1 MAYQSAAEE
10 LRRALEGYSE
20 RESRLT
26 QLYSEATKR
35 LEESRRQSLDAL
47 EKDHGEARRTAAAYA
62 AREERN
68 TMNLMAS
75 RGLSFS
81 GEAAQARLNGSALLN
96 TRLGEL
102 ARDAQSRNAQLE
114 SEHGERLYE
123 LEKDYIGGMDDI
135 AEKRN
140 ALQKSIADLEIKRA
154 ESEAKANAAY
164 IAAANKSSGGKSGGS
179 GSGSGSKSG
188 SDDSGYTP
196 SVSPSALAK
205 QIVSSVTDGKERI
218 DGAEAHYRVSK
229 YLLELQNKYR
239 LSDEYI
245 KELGFLL
252 NGYGY
257 GETST
262 ADKRKEVIIHD
273 APAYYQ
279 SELERIYDKL
289 MSEGGYDEYS
299 AGNAAKEEAEKS
311 RLAHIYSQCVS
322 EAEFRE
328 CCEALS
334 INGEAVRAFLD
345 TLRKNNGGSEKEK
358 DKESTSGPRRI
369 DYTDTRLL

>member
-1 MAYQSAAEE
+1 MAYQSATEQ
-10 LRRALEGYSE
+10 LRKALEGYSE
-20 RESRLT
+20 REDRLT
-26 QLYSEATKR
+26 RLYSEATKR
-35 LEESRRQSLDAL
+35 LDESRRKGLESL
-47 EKDHGEARRTAAAYA
+47 ERDHGEARRTAAADA

-75 RGLSFS
+75 RGLGFS
-81 GEAAQARLNGSALLN
+81 GEAAQARLNESALLN

-102 ARDAQSRNAQLE
+102 SGRLSDSKDKLE
-114 SEHGERLYE
+114 SEHGERSFE
-123 LEKDYIGGMDDI
+123 LQKNYINSMDDI
-135 AEKRN
+135 GEKRN
-140 ALQKSIADLEIKRA
+140 SLLKSIAELEIKRA

-164 IAAANKSSGGKSGGS
+164 IAAASKGSGGKAGTSGGGSSES
-179 GSGSGSKSG
+179 GKDEEGS
-188 SDDSGYTP
+188 YTP

-239 LSDEYI
+239 LSDKYI

-262 ADKRKEVIIHD
+262 ADKRREVIIHD

-279 SELERIYDKL
+279 SELERIYDRL

-299 AGNAAKEEAEKS
+299 AGISAKEAAMKS
-311 RLAHIYSQCVS
+311 QLAHIYSQCVS

-334 INGEAVRAFLD
+334 ISGDAVNGFLKTVRSS
-345 TLRKNNGGSEKEK
+345 NPGGGKKET
-358 DKESTSGPRRI
+358 DRSSGPRRP

>member
-1 MAYQSAAEE
+1 MAYQSAVEE
-10 LRRALEGYSE
+10 LRKALEGYSE

-47 EKDHGEARRTAAAYA
+47 KKDNGEARRTAAADA

-75 RGLSFS
+75 RGLGFS

-102 ARDAQSRNAQLE
+102 ARDAQSRSAQLE

-140 ALQKSIADLEIKRA
+140 ALQKSIADFEIKRA
-154 ESEAKANAAY
+154 ESEAKESAAY
-164 IAAANKSSGGKSGGS
+164 ITAVNKSSGGKSGGS
-179 GSGSGSKSG
+179 GSGAGSKSG

-229 YLLELQNKYR
+229 YLLELQNRYR
-239 LSDEYI
+239 LSDEYT

-279 SELERIYDKL
+279 SELERIYGRL
-289 MSEGGYDEYS
+289 TGEGGYDEYS
-299 AGNAAKEEAEKS
+299 AGKTAREEALKS
-311 RLAHIYSQCVS
+311 QLAHIYSQCVS

-328 CCEALS
+328 CCEVLS

-345 TLRKNNGGSEKEK
+345 TLPESGGGKKEK
-358 DKESTSGPRRI
+358 DKESASGPRRI